1 MVVIM
6 TSAWLVSRHIV
17 IWMIA
22 AYFISLLMLME
33 YTPWW
38 ILPFSGVVIGWRWLY
53 VVGKVSVFNKFA
65 HHSLTI
71 AAIGMLIISSLSSGM
86 LENMV
91 NLLLLAYGL
100 KFIEL
105 RKLRDVFVLVAVGFI
120 TIGIVFIY
128 SESLTTTIVAAVL
141 VVLQLSIL
149 VALHA
154 PAMPWREQLKIAS
167 KISALS
173 LPLTISLF
181 LIMPQLGPLWSMS
194 FAGGATTGLSESM
207 SPGDI
212 AQLRGSDALA
222 FSVIFDDEP
231 VAAAQRYWRA
241 LVLDD
246 FDGKQWQQKTQRSRW
261 QPYEDQITWTDLTQE
276 PSIGYKII
284 AKSSN
289 QHWLFGLNVATSP
302 DADVKHFADLT
313 LKSKAPVVSTTAYRV
328 VSYPQLAS
336 KLTLSTTQRHDNLQ
350 VPPQTN
356 QQTKQWVE
364 EQRPR
369 FNSDLAF
376 AQSILK
382 HFNQQ
387 PFFYTLEPP
396 LLGDNSVDDFMF
408 NTRQGFCSHYASA
421 FALIMRYANIPARV
435 VTGYQGGE
443 WNEDIG
449 YLNVYQYDAHA
460 WNEIWIRGSGWVR
473 IDPTA
478 SISPDRVLSSLDNA
492 QEQPFFGGNRFSLV
506 RYRETPWLNSLRLSL
521 ANVEF
526 YWSRWVVEYNDD
538 KQQQLLEMLLGKL
551 SSLKIISFT
560 IAILVSIGL
569 LLWWQSGFRWRRS
582 TPAQRFENVY
592 RLMIKQMTNKGVP
605 RDKHLAPN
613 EYCEKIADKYPHIK
627 NEIERFTLFYN
638 NARYRTKQS
647 ISSQDVREAKLL
659 LADLLKKI

>member
-1 MVVIM
+1 M
-6 TSAWLVSRHIV
+6 TNAWLVSRHIV

-105 RKLRDVFVLVAVGFI
+105 RKLRDVFVLVVVGLI
-120 TIGIVFIY
+120 TIAIVFIY
-128 SESLTTTIVAAVL
+128 SESLTTTIAAAVL

-149 VALHA
+149 VGLHA
-154 PAMPWREQLKIAS
+154 PAMLWREQLKVAS

-194 FAGGATTGLSESM
+194 FAGGVTTGLSESM

-231 VAAAQRYWRA
+231 VVSAQRYWRA

-302 DADVKHFADLT
+302 DADVKHFSDLT
-313 LKSKAPVVSTTAYRV
+313 LKSKAPVVSTMAYRV
-328 VSYPQLAS
+328 ISYPQLAS

-350 VPPQTN
+350 VPTQTN

-369 FNSDLAF
+369 FGSDLAF

-396 LLGDNSVDDFMF
+396 LLVDDSVDDFMF
-408 NTRQGFCSHYASA
+408 NTQQGFCAHYASA

-435 VTGYQGGE
+435 VTGYYGGE
-443 WNEDIG
+443 WNEEIG

-460 WNEIWIRGSGWVR
+460 WNEIWIRGSGWIR

-478 SISPDRVLSSLDNA
+478 SINPQRVLSNLSDA
-492 QEQPFFGGNRFSLV
+492 QDQAFFGGGNLSLI
-506 RYRETPWLNSLRLSL
+506 RYRQTPWINSLRLSL
-521 ANVEF
+521 ANIEF
-526 YWSRWVVEYNDD
+526 YWSSWVVQYNAD
-538 KQQQLLEMLLGKL
+538 KQQQLLNMLLGKL
-551 SSLKIISFT
+551 NSLKIISFT
-560 IAILVSIGL
+560 LVVLTLIGL
-569 LLWWQSGFRWRRS
+569 LLWWQSGFRWQRVS
-582 TPAQRFENVY
+582 SAQRFERIY
-592 RLMIKQMTNKGVP
+592 LLMTQQMDKRGVA
-605 RDKHLAPN
+605 REKHLSPN
-613 EYCEKIADKYPHIK
+613 EYCIKISAEHPHIRS
-627 NEIERFTLFYN
+627 EIQKFTDFYN
-638 NARYRTKQS
+638 KVKYQKKQPVSRGDVTK
-647 ISSQDVREAKLL
+647 AKRLYGQLL
-659 LADLLKKI
+659 QKI